1 MNIAK
6 EWSLKVVD
14 YEKQLREKY
23 TPENCTDFAVR
34 EQLYKQT
41 LKVAREFVLDKYIH
55 AHPMIVGNKVAIFD
69 TQEGVFLTE
78 KENYAKEQYR
88 TQRLGEF
95 YPYIK
100 NYGGRCLLE
109 AYRLAAKQ
117 IVQSNPLDIPELF
130 SSHWLFSIFDELLT
144 KVECS
149 IGYRE

>member
-1 MNIAK
+1 MNITK
-6 EWSLKVVD
+6 EWSLKMVD

-23 TPENCTDFAVR
+23 TPENCTNFAVR

-41 LKVAREFVLDKYIH
+41 LKVAREFVQDAYTH

-69 TQEGVFLTE
+69 TQKGVHLTE

-88 TQRLGEF
+88 AQRLGEF
-95 YPYIK
+95 YFYIEDHAD
-100 NYGGRCLLE
+100 RCLLE

-117 IVQSNPLDIPELF
+117 IVQSNPLSVPELF